1 MSVMMALGDF
11 QFSMSTAQYQRLKT
25 SMSWRWA
32 KYDRIG
38 RKPGKQ
44 YQGPD
49 SDTKSFDI
57 AIYPQSARDLE
68 VMDNLKALGDQGKPK
83 RLIAG
88 ALKRINGQAKGSGLD
103 LGLWVLEK
111 LDIDEGEFLDN
122 GIALEIKGSLSIS
135 EYGDDEVK

>member
-11 QFSMSTAQYQRLKT
+11 QFSISTAQYQSLKT
-25 SMSWRWA
+25 SRSWRWA
-32 KYDRIG
+32 KYDRYG

-49 SDTKSFDI
+49 SSTKNLSI
-57 AIYPQSARDLE
+57 TIYPQSKSDLE
-68 VMDNLKALGDQGKPK
+68 QFDRIELMASQGEPL

-88 ALKRINGQAKGSGLD
+88 ALKKINGQTTGSGLD
-103 LGLWVLEK
+103 LGLWVIEK
-111 LDIDEGEFLDN
+111 LDTDEAYFLDN
-122 GIALEIKGSLSIS
+122 GVPLEIKGSLSIS

>member
-11 QFSMSTAQYQRLKT
+11 QFSISTAQYQSLKT

-32 KYDRIG
+32 KYDRYG

-44 YQGPD
+44 FQGPD
-49 SDTKSFDI
+49 STSKTLNI
-57 AIYPQSARDLE
+57 AIYPQRKSDLE
-68 VMDNLKALGDQGKPK
+68 QFTQIEVMASQGEPL

-88 ALKRINGQAKGSGLD
+88 ALKKLNGLTTGSGLD
-103 LGLWVLEK
+103 LGLWVIEK
-111 LDIDEGEFLDN
+111 LDTDEAHFLDN
-122 GIALEIKGSLSIS
+122 GVPLEIKGTLTIS